1 MGAGSLAEV
10 FTLGVESGWV
20 ENSPAIAYA
29 GEFQSFDCVD
39 QFLVNYI
46 SNSSIFDNMHSMGS

>member
-1 MGAGSLAEV
+1 MGQAASLRLSP
-10 FTLGVESGWV
+10 LGVESGWV

-29 GEFQSFDCVD
+29 GDSQSFDCVD
-39 QFLVNYI
+39 QFLVNYV